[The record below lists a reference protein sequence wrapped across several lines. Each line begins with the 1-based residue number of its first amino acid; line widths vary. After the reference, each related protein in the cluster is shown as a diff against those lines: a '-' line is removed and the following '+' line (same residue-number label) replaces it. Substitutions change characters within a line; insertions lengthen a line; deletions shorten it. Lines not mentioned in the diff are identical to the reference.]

1 MRVYC
6 GRALVPIL
14 VLVGMA
20 LATAGLAD
28 AKSKPKISP
37 VDRTSKGAKALA
49 KAMAVDP
56 NTIINAKFVA
66 VPPDHHPVAI
76 STKPL
81 AAFPR
86 SGKSY
91 AILTNG
97 ESRYADRAGSK
108 ILGFNDAGVR
118 IRGAKDVTI
127 IRVKVRVPKHANC
140 LSFRFRFL
148 SQEFPEFVGSPYN
161 DAFIAELDHSTW
173 DAGTT
178 LKPKVTAPRDF
189 ARDRDGKVVS
199 INATG
204 VDRMG
209 AQAAKGTFYG
219 GATRVLRASTPIGSG
234 SHFLYLSI
242 FDHSDKDFDS
252 AAFIDQLTINRR
264 SPCSS
269 GLAKTT

>member
-1 MRVYC
+1 MRLYP
-6 GRALVPIL
+6 GRAVVPIL
-14 VLVGMA
+14 AIVCMA
-20 LATAGLAD
+20 LTTAGFAE
-28 AKSKPKISP
+28 AKSKGRISP
-37 VDRTSKGAKALA
+37 VDRTSKGATALA
-49 KAMAVDP
+49 KVMAVNP
-56 NTIINAKFVA
+56 NTIIAAKFVA

-81 AAFPR
+81 AGFPR
-86 SGKSY
+86 SGKRY

-97 ESRYADRAGSK
+97 ESRYADRSGSK

-127 IRVKVRVPKHANC
+127 IRIKVRTPKHANC

-161 DAFIAELDHSTW
+161 DAFIAELDHSSW
-173 DAGTT
+173 SAGDINH
-178 LKPKVTAPRDF
+178 PKVTAPRDF

-204 VDRMG
+204 VDRIG
-209 AQAAKGTFYG
+209 APAAKGTFYG

-242 FDHSDKDFDS
+242 FDHGDKDLDS

-264 SPCSS
+264 SPCTG

>member
-1 MRVYC
+1 MRLFAY
-6 GRALVPIL
+6 RASVL
-14 VLVGMA
+14 VLVAIGMVSG
-20 LATAGLAD
+20 LAGLSE
-28 AKSKPKISP
+28 AKSKRTISP
-37 VDRTSKGAKALA
+37 VDRTSKGATALA
-49 KAMAVDP
+49 KVMAANP
-56 NTIINAKFVA
+56 KTIIAAKFVA

-81 AAFPR
+81 AGFPR
-86 SGKSY
+86 SGKRY

-97 ESRYADRAGSK
+97 ESRYADRSKSK

-127 IRVKVRVPKHANC
+127 IRIKVRTPKHANC

-173 DAGTT
+173 SAGNVDH
-178 LKPKVTAPRDF
+178 PKVTAPRDF

-209 AQAAKGTFYG
+209 APAAKGTFYG

-242 FDHSDKDFDS
+242 FDHGDKNFDS

-264 SPCSS
+264 NPCTS